1 MKLEK
6 EIFQKSFN
14 NEYQKLAI
22 NILYTHGWLIDK
34 LSKLIKKKNITL
46 TQYNILRILRGQY
59 PNYSSINLIKERM
72 LDKTPDVSRLVDRL
86 VEKKYIDRFKCK
98 EDRRRINIIITKK
111 GLRLLEKLDFVDDE
125 IKNLFKNANEKEIKS
140 ANKILDK
147 IRN

>member
-1 MKLEK
+1 
-6 EIFQKSFN
+6 
-14 NEYQKLAI
+14 
-22 NILYTHGWLIDK
+22 
-34 LSKLIKKKNITL
+34 
-46 TQYNILRILRGQY
+46 
-59 PNYSSINLIKERM
+59 M

-86 VEKKYIDRFKCK
+86 VEKKHIDRFKCK

-140 ANKILDK
+140 VNKILDK